1 MCGNSALSKAGKDS
15 IGHPRGGGD
24 DVINAVAGACL
35 LARRQQSEAG
45 KVVSLPKRQA
55 VSQRTLNPASR
66 RRRTR
71 EKRTDEARSRYAGEG
86 WVRGRFV

>member
-24 DVINAVAGACL
+24 DVINAV
-35 LARRQQSEAG
+35 
-45 KVVSLPKRQA
+45 SLPKRQA
-55 VSQRTLNPASR
+55 VSLRTLNPASR
-66 RRRTR
+66 TRRTR